1 MSFQSQVEEKVESM
15 STARNSQRQEP
26 LDLDRIAWKI
36 IEELQ
41 QDGRLSWA
49 ELGRRVGL
57 TTPAV
62 AERVYRLEKLGV
74 IRGFHADINL
84 ERLGMPI
91 LIFVRISI
99 GGPES
104 LVRTFQSQVKNWQE
118 VLECHRVTGSD
129 SFIVKARVVSVE
141 HLERFLDKMGHF
153 GTTSTATVLSSPVL
167 QRTLPEKVIKQFH
180 SELNASRTF
189 AAIWPIRGSAA
200 FVDNQRFLE

>member
-1 MSFQSQVEEKVESM
+1 MSSNQFGSSSRLRSREEPAE
-15 STARNSQRQEP
+15 
-26 LDLDRIAWKI
+26 LDRISWKI

-41 QDGRLSWA
+41 EDGRLSWA

-74 IRGFHADINL
+74 IRGFHAEINL

-91 LIFVRISI
+91 LIFVRLSMA
-99 GGPES
+99 GPEP
-104 LVRTFQSQVKNWQE
+104 LVRTFQTQVKKWQE

-141 HLERFLDKMGHF
+141 HLERLLDRLGRF
-153 GTTSTATVLSSPVL
+153 GSTSTATVLSSPVE
-167 QRTLPEKVIKQFH
+167 QRVMSQKVIDDFH
-180 SELNASRTF
+180 
-189 AAIWPIRGSAA
+189 GG
-200 FVDNQRFLE
+200 D

>member
-1 MSFQSQVEEKVESM
+1 MTIEDPSNRKRESV
-15 STARNSQRQEP
+15 TTYRYSQRSQPAE
-26 LDLDRIAWKI
+26 LDRIAWKI

-62 AERVYRLEKLGV
+62 AERVHRLEKLGV

-84 ERLGMPI
+84 EQLGMPI
-91 LIFVRISI
+91 LIFVRLSMA
-99 GGPES
+99 GPES
-104 LVRTFQSQVKNWQE
+104 LVRSFQQHVKTWEE

-141 HLERFLDKMGHF
+141 HLESFLDKLGHY

-167 QRTLPEKVIKQFH
+167 QRIITEKIVERFH
-180 SELNASRTF
+180 L
-189 AAIWPIRGSAA
+189 GK
-200 FVDNQRFLE
+200 

>member
-1 MSFQSQVEEKVESM
+1 M
-15 STARNSQRQEP
+15 STSRYSHRYEP
-26 LDLDRIAWKI
+26 AELDRISWKI

-91 LIFVRISI
+91 QIFVRLSMA
-99 GGPES
+99 GPEP
-104 LVRTFQSQVKNWQE
+104 LVRTFQAQVKKWQE
-118 VLECHRVTGSD
+118 VLVCHRVTGSD
-129 SFIVKARVVSVE
+129 SFILKARVVSVE
-141 HLERFLDKMGHF
+141 HLERLLDRLGHF
-153 GTTSTATVLSSPVL
+153 GSTSTATVLSSPVQ
-167 QRTLPEKVIKQFH
+167 QRVITLKVID
-180 SELNASRTF
+180 E
-189 AAIWPIRGSAA
+189 
-200 FVDNQRFLE
+200 FLTAD

>member
-1 MSFQSQVEEKVESM
+1 M
-15 STARNSQRQEP
+15 STSRYSHRYEP
-26 LDLDRIAWKI
+26 AELDRISWKI

-91 LIFVRISI
+91 QIFVRLSMA
-99 GGPES
+99 GPEP
-104 LVRTFQSQVKNWQE
+104 LVRTFQAQVKKWQE

-129 SFIVKARVVSVE
+129 SFNLKARVVSVE
-141 HLERFLDKMGHF
+141 HLERLLDRLGHF
-153 GTTSTATVLSSPVL
+153 GSTSTATVLSSPVQ
-167 QRTLPEKVIKQFH
+167 QRVITLKVI
-180 SELNASRTF
+180 
-189 AAIWPIRGSAA
+189 
-200 FVDNQRFLE
+200 DDFLTAD

>member
-1 MSFQSQVEEKVESM
+1 MSFQSKVDQEDEPM
-15 STARNSQRQEP
+15 STTRNSQRQEP
-26 LDLDRIAWKI
+26 VDLDRIAWRI

-41 QDGRLSWA
+41 QDARLSWA

-62 AERVYRLEKLGV
+62 AERVYRLEKLGI

-99 GGPES
+99 GGSES
-104 LVRTFQSQVKNWQE
+104 LVRTFQLQVKNWQE

-141 HLERFLDKMGHF
+141 HLERFLDRMGHF

-167 QRTLPEKVIKQFH
+167 KRTITEKVIEQFH
-180 SELNASRTF
+180 GGE
-189 AAIWPIRGSAA
+189 
-200 FVDNQRFLE
+200 